1 MSGWGQLQECPPSLA
16 SMLPQLRPE
25 EWSQQTVARRWS
37 YARSVMEDPE
47 LEAEVEVVV
56 EVEMMEVEV
65 TVAMVSRCS
74 LARCWVEATRRLPG
88 WPGGWLTAVQ
98 VVGAVR
104 VKPGTQEQVKEPGV
118 FWHSCT
124 QTQMVNI
131 Q

>member
-1 MSGWGQLQECPPSLA
+1 MSGWGQLHVCPPSPA

-37 YARSVMEDPE
+37 YARSVMEVPEEEEVMEDP
-47 LEAEVEVVV
+47 
-56 EVEMMEVEV
+56 EVEV

-104 VKPGTQEQVKEPGV
+104 A
-118 FWHSCT
+118 
-124 QTQMVNI
+124 
-131 Q
+131 

>member
-1 MSGWGQLQECPPSLA
+1 MSGWGQLQECPRSPA

-47 LEAEVEVVV
+47 EEVEVMEDPKVVEELEV
-56 EVEMMEVEV
+56 EVEEVMEDPEEVE
-65 TVAMVSRCS
+65 VAMVSRCS

-98 VVGAVR
+98 VVGAER
-104 VKPGTQEQVKEPGV
+104 V
-118 FWHSCT
+118 
-124 QTQMVNI
+124 
-131 Q
+131 

>member
-1 MSGWGQLQECPPSLA
+1 MSGWGQLHVCPRSPA

-37 YARSVMEDPE
+37 YARSVME
-47 LEAEVEVVV
+47 EVEV
-56 EVEMMEVEV
+56 EVEEVMEDPEVEV

-98 VVGAVR
+98 VVGAER
-104 VKPGTQEQVKEPGV
+104 V
-118 FWHSCT
+118 
-124 QTQMVNI
+124 
-131 Q
+131 

>member
-1 MSGWGQLQECPPSLA
+1 MSGWGQLSVCPRSPA

-37 YARSVMEDPE
+37 YARSVMED
-47 LEAEVEVVV
+47 LEEE
-56 EVEMMEVEV
+56 EMEV

-98 VVGAVR
+98 VVGEVR
-104 VKPGTQEQVKEPGV
+104 V
-118 FWHSCT
+118 
-124 QTQMVNI
+124 
-131 Q
+131 

>member
-1 MSGWGQLQECPPSLA
+1 MSGWGQLHVCPRSPA

-47 LEAEVEVVV
+47 EEEMMEDPKVV
-56 EVEMMEVEV
+56 EEMEEVEV

-104 VKPGTQEQVKEPGV
+104 A
-118 FWHSCT
+118 
-124 QTQMVNI
+124 
-131 Q
+131 